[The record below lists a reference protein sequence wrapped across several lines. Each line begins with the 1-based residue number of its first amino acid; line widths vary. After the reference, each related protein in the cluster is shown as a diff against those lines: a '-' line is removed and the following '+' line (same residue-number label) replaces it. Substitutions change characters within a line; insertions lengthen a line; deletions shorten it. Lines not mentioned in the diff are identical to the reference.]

1 MWRPGVSTHHL
12 KTDIGHDAN
21 FLITGSTGGCHNDNL
36 QCCQWWQSRHHDH
49 LQVSLEFC
57 GARMLNPHALKTKS
71 SWWQLCFHW
80 WCQRVSIIITTS
92 GATSYVKVVIMT
104 ALGFSVVLCCTLTYH
119 RADSR
124 FAPSQWE
131 TALLCNDVFHWL
143 GASLE
148 SALYKHW
155 FRWQMETKLSTVQY
169 LSQYWPSSILIQCAC
184 VCTYFHVSYFCRC
197 GSYVCFI
204 NRLLFYQD
212 QVILLCKH
220 QMKCDRTSRIINVF
234 KRRIIYCGVLQWV
247 HYWATDESN
256 YLVKC
261 FFKYIICI
269 YIYMNEMS
277 QYEFIITFKIRWKFQ
292 FQMFLPRF

>member
-1 MWRPGVSTHHL
+1 MIKSASWSLAGFIGILRGSHVKSSCTENQVFMMATLFSLVVSEGIYHNYN
-12 KTDIGHDAN
+12 IR
-21 FLITGSTGGCHNDNL
+21 CHQL
-36 QCCQWWQSRHHDH
+36 RQCCHHD
-49 LQVSLEFC
+49 
-57 GARMLNPHALKTKS
+57 T
-71 SWWQLCFHW
+71 
-80 WCQRVSIIITTS
+80 
-92 GATSYVKVVIMT
+92 
-104 ALGFSVVLCCTLTYH
+104 LGFSVVLCCTLTYH

-148 SALYKHW
+148 SALFKHW

-261 FFKYIICI
+261 FFKYII
-269 YIYMNEMS
+269 YIYV
-277 QYEFIITFKIRWKFQ
+277 YEWDESIWIHYHI
-292 FQMFLPRF
+292 